1 MRVVKCCLIAKLEFN
16 DSLTE
21 QGDNRFWSKTATSAA
36 RFTLIAPIE
45 LLIFDS
51 NWEKIMGRR
60 AWTDEQKTK
69 QSALIHSWQPWK
81 KSTGAK
87 TPEGKTISSMNAH
100 SGYFRRRARFARWLL
115 RVKHHNLRVTP
126 ELINEL
132 KRRADKL
139 NLFTDTELDE
149 YIQHSQNFDDI
160 AMVNVIA
167 AAEQPCKK
175 IIDHYLT
182 QLVIQAAAKTIR

>member
-1 MRVVKCCLIAKLEFN
+1 V
-16 DSLTE
+16 T
-21 QGDNRFWSKTATSAA
+21 
-36 RFTLIAPIE
+36 FTLITPIE

-51 NWEKIMGRR
+51 EWVKTMGRK
-60 AWTDEQKTK
+60 AWTAEQKAK
-69 QSALIHSWQPWK
+69 QAAAIHNWQPWK

-115 RVKHHNLRVTP
+115 RVKNHNLRMTP
-126 ELINEL
+126 ELVNEL
-132 KRRADKL
+132 TRRADKL
-139 NLFTDTELDE
+139 NLFTDAELDE
-149 YIQHSQNFDDI
+149 YIQRNQNFDGI

-167 AAEQPCKK
+167 ATEQPCKK